1 MQRVEVEK
9 VTWEFVWDMWL
20 MKTDSKEK
28 RLTVVVVL
36 SKERSCLFHSFQVRQ
51 FAAWLLSHLY
61 RTEEV

>member
-20 MKTDSKEK
+20 VKTDSKEK

-36 SKERSCLFHSFQVRQ
+36 GKERSCLLHSFQVRQ
-51 FAAWLLSHLY
+51 VAAWLVSHLY
-61 RTEEV
+61 WAEEV